1 MKCSASCKLARH
13 SGIALNLGVSLVFK
27 TIQTEGIAEL
37 SYLLGDDDEGVGAIF
52 DPRADV
58 EIYVEVAREAGLAIT
73 HIFETHIHADL
84 VSGSRE
90 LSARLESARIYS
102 SHEGG
107 AKYDFDVEK
116 LNDGDRFTFGEVLIT
131 AKHTPGHT
139 PEHIS
144 YLLADVDL
152 PDEPWGILTGDSLFV
167 SSAGRPDLLGEKHT
181 QKLAEQQFHTLRDF
195 YLNLP
200 DHVMIFPNHG
210 AGSPCGADIGA
221 RLSSTIG
228 YERKFNKFLQF
239 SDPKS
244 FTDYAINSAPP
255 VPHYYPIMKRLNA
268 EGPKVLGNLTGVP
281 ALPPKAFK
289 EAIDKKAGVLVDVR
303 TMLAFGGGHIA
314 GALNIGG
321 TPILSIWAGWMLD
334 PEKPILLV
342 MENDDD
348 LERIVRLFVRTGFTK
363 FAGYLIGGMKA
374 WDAAGFPLERV
385 GQMSVHELNDRKSS
399 LQVIDVRSPGEW
411 KKGHVPGARHIYVPE
426 LGKRIGE
433 LDRDKPTAVYCGSG
447 YRASIATSILKCQGF
462 NDLWNVPGSW
472 EAWKKAKLP
481 GEGAAGE

>member
-1 MKCSASCKLARH
+1 MLSM
-13 SGIALNLGVSLVFK
+13 SLVFK

-58 EIYVEVAREAGLAIT
+58 EVYVEMAREAGLAIT

-90 LSARLESARIYS
+90 LCARLESARIYS
-102 SHEGG
+102 SGEGG
-107 AKYDFDVEK
+107 AEYGFGPEK
-116 LNDGDRFTFGEVLIT
+116 IRDGDRFTFGEVLVT
-131 AKHTPGHT
+131 ARHTPGHT
-139 PEHIS
+139 PEHMS
-144 YLLADVDL
+144 YLLSEADH
-152 PDEPWGILTGDSLFV
+152 PDEPWAVLTGDSLFV

-181 QKLAEQQFHTLRDF
+181 KQLAEQQFHTLRDF

-200 DHVMIFPNHG
+200 DHVMIYPNHG

-239 SDPKS
+239 ADAKS
-244 FTDYAINSAPP
+244 FGDYAIKSAPP
-255 VPHYYPIMKRLNA
+255 VPHYYPIMKRVNA
-268 EGPKVLGNLTGVP
+268 EGPKVLGNLPHVP
-281 ALPPKAFK
+281 GLPPKAFK

-303 TMLAFGGGHIA
+303 SMLAFGGGHIS

-334 PEKPILLV
+334 PEKSILLV
-342 MENDDD
+342 MESDDD
-348 LERIVRLFVRTGFTK
+348 LERIVRLFVRTGYTK

-374 WDAAGFPLERV
+374 WDATGFPLERI
-385 GQMSVHELNDRKSS
+385 GQMSVHELNERKAS
-399 LQVIDVRSPGEW
+399 LQIVDVRSPGEW
-411 KKGHVPGARHIYVPE
+411 KKGHLPGARHIFLPE
-426 LGKRIGE
+426 LRERMAE
-433 LDRDKPTAVYCGSG
+433 LDRNKPTAVYCGSG
-447 YRASIATSILKCQGF
+447 YRASIATSTLKPQGF
-462 NDLWNVPGSW
+462 TDLWNVPGSW

-481 GEGAAGE
+481 VEGADSE